1 MLEERSKFLVSTA
14 AVSLFVTAC
23 VFVLIVYRMSQDH
36 EWSRR
41 KLISEKL
48 RLRSAIAN
56 MPHGVCMFGADKKL
70 VIANDTYST
79 MYGLSP
85 EQAKPGT
92 TPMRFCARESR
103 LEPVPGTPKIIFL
116 TGFGKNSRLNPG
128 TSLTSF
134 AMGA

>member
-1 MLEERSKFLVSTA
+1 
-14 AVSLFVTAC
+14 
-23 VFVLIVYRMSQDH
+23 MSQDH
-36 EWSRR
+36 EWSQR

-70 VIANDTYST
+70 VIANDAYST

-92 TPMRFCARESR
+92 TLDAILRAR
-103 LEPVPGTPKIIFL
+103 VAIGTSPRNAEDYILI
-116 TGFGKNSRLNPG
+116 GFGKHSCLNPG